1 MKNLHHLFII
11 SFLFVNWNTIQ
22 AQTNAINEKK
32 NHSDS
37 IVIRE
42 IYNRALSDGKAYE
55 NLRYLCKEIGARVTG
70 SSEAQMAIEWGQKKL
85 ADYDINVSL
94 QEITV
99 PHWER
104 GTKEAFWIR
113 SENGEITKINGLAL
127 GGSIGTNGI
136 LRGELI
142 VFNTLEDLKETP
154 ADKIDGKIIFINQ
167 HMNEKH
173 IQTFKAYGGCYPVR
187 GFWFFKIYYWLI

>member
-1 MKNLHHLFII
+1 M
-11 SFLFVNWNTIQ
+11 IQ
-22 AQTNAINEKK
+22 AQTNVPNEGIE
-32 NHSDS
+32 HSDS
-37 IVIRE
+37 VVIRE
-42 IYNRALSDGKAYE
+42 IYNRALSEGKAYE

-70 SSEAQMAIEWGQKKL
+70 SSEAQMAIAWGQKKL

-113 SENGEITKINGLAL
+113 SENGELIKINGLAL
-127 GGSIGTNGI
+127 GGSIGTNGT
-136 LRGELI
+136 LRAELI
-142 VFNTLEDLKETP
+142 VFKALEELKETS
-154 ADKIDGKIIFINQ
+154 ADKIDGKIVFINQ

-173 IQTFKAYGGCYPVR
+173 IQTFREHSYADM
-187 GFWFFKIYYWLI
+187 

>member
-127 GGSIGTNGI
+127 GGGYNPI
-136 LRGELI
+136 
-142 VFNTLEDLKETP
+142 
-154 ADKIDGKIIFINQ
+154 
-167 HMNEKH
+167 
-173 IQTFKAYGGCYPVR
+173 
-187 GFWFFKIYYWLI
+187 

>member
-1 MKNLHHLFII
+1 MKK
-11 SFLFVNWNTIQ
+11 
-22 AQTNAINEKK
+22 E
-32 NHSDS
+32 HSDS

-104 GTKEAFWIR
+104 GTKEAFWIQIR
-113 SENGEITKINGLAL
+113 EWRNNQNKWTGTRRVYRYKWNIERRANRIQH
-127 GGSIGTNGI
+127 IGRPKG
-136 LRGELI
+136 
-142 VFNTLEDLKETP
+142 NTC
-154 ADKIDGKIIFINQ
+154 GQN
-167 HMNEKH
+167 
-173 IQTFKAYGGCYPVR
+173 
-187 GFWFFKIYYWLI
+187 